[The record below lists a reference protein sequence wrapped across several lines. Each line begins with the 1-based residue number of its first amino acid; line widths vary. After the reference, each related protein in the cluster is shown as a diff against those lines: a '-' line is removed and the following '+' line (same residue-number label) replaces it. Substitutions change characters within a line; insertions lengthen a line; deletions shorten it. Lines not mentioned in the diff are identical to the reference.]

1 MSNLFVN
8 TIAPQSGSNVNLSGS
23 MKITGNLEVTGTLH
37 AKTTDFIV
45 SANSTT
51 FGDAAS
57 DSLTINAATASVPNG
72 LNFDTNT
79 LVINSTTN
87 RVGVGVAAPTTTLD
101 VNGTVN
107 ATTFTGGSLSSTGD
121 LTVGDDLFLQS
132 DSAVLNFGADDD
144 VNLTHT
150 ADTGLHLNAG
160 MRLAFR
166 DQGGEYVHSV
176 SDGNLGVVAAT
187 SIDLKSPQIDIGE
200 DDASDVT
207 INLLG
212 STNDMAIVYDE
223 STKKLS
229 FDSTDLV
236 IDAANAKVGIGTS
249 APSAQL
255 DVHDTTTSSATTGG
269 KIRVSANDGQPMGD
283 SHRLG
288 VVEFT
293 GAEDSSNTQVI
304 GARIEALTDGAW
316 TNVNNPTALYFYVN
330 KGDNTAP
337 LALKLDNNQKAT
349 FSGEI
354 AAVSLDISGDVAADG
369 KVVLGVDA
377 DANDTTANSATGRL
391 GLGASEDLN
400 LYHNTNSY
408 VVNNTGDLIIATEGS
423 NGAGIILDAED
434 DTVEIKYSGVL
445 GATFDGDGLDLVT
458 GDAYQING
466 ASVLNATTLGSA
478 VVNSSLTSVG
488 TLTALQV
495 DNINING
502 ATITSDTTATI
513 DATGDIA
520 LSADGG
526 NVTMDDGTT
535 TIFDFDVDG
544 TILTIHDDEDT
555 GDKFSI
561 TVAQHGATTITTV
574 DDDAAA
580 AHLVIT
586 ADGTVDIDS
595 AGTMTLDSGANIHLE
610 PAAGS
615 HILLDG
621 TIQVDAGVV
630 TGATSIT
637 TKELSVLSG
646 DSGTLSKIVM
656 GLDTSKAT
664 IGVAQATDTFF
675 TDTAAGDIVVRAD
688 DNNNKVHIGAGT
700 SGIAGMVVTEVSN
713 VGKVGIGVAD
723 PDAMLEVFGTTTQ
736 LKISNNVNDFA
747 TMAVGTHGDLTITTV
762 DNNAAAADL
771 TLTIDGDIIMTPA
784 GGDVKITGTNPKLTI
799 GDAGAE
805 DTMIVFDGNAQDF
818 RIGLDDGT
826 DTLEIGHGTTHG
838 TNTAI
843 TVDSSGQ
850 ITKLNVP
857 AATIDEASDHILF
870 FDGGATGA
878 PKVESVDDFLT
889 AIAGSG
895 VSVSSSQ
902 LTVSAASSAA
912 DDITAGDAAVTITTT
927 SGNITI
933 DAAANDSDIIL
944 KGTDGGVDT
953 TFLTIDGSEAGAA
966 TFNSTV
972 TTGDLITSTK
982 DVDGE
987 FVALKLTNQSDAA
1000 DTTGVVSLQF
1010 DLEDTS
1016 GNAVDS
1022 AKIAVKKE
1030 ASFTSTAGTQDS
1042 SVVLSTSKNGTLT
1055 EQVTLDSNGDLILAN
1070 GGITVPQYVNHA
1082 GDADT
1087 RLSFTDD
1094 KLVFEIGGVNLLK
1107 LEEAGQ
1113 DTVVFNEDGGDVDF
1127 RVESNNETHMIF
1139 MEASTNR
1146 VSIGDST
1153 NSPTATLE
1161 ITNHASSGATGV
1173 PLVQLNSNDVDQVSI
1188 DVNAANTT
1196 ANVLDIAANALT
1208 SGKGIFIDHDNSA
1221 TTAVTPVGIHVD
1233 FDKSGVTG
1241 DGVTSTFTGLDIDIN
1256 DGATNHANADVTQ
1269 TGAAIAVASTNATGT
1284 TLNLGMQISAT
1295 GADENIQLALVDD
1308 GSVIAFGADSEITLT
1323 HVHNE
1328 GLILEAAATN
1338 TPILEIKNTHNGG
1351 TAGILKFNNT
1361 EGGNDGAD
1369 NDKLGSVEFHGND
1382 DGTPS
1387 AQQYAGIV
1395 AEIHDATS
1403 DNESGKLTL
1412 QVASHDGGVEPGLV
1426 LVGGS
1431 ENAEVDVEIGNGS
1444 ASLTTVM
1451 GDLQINGGD
1460 VNSPSGGGLNVAPSL
1475 DDGQSLKLGKNGAVE
1490 VIITP
1495 HGTAANEIYS
1505 VTNTAGTAA
1514 TAIAMTSTAGGIS
1527 LTAETNHGVTIST
1540 STPDAAGAGVNS
1552 AVGVTTTISKVNG
1565 IIETVILVDFS
1576 GLTTQA
1582 TNLRIIG
1589 DGTNSYLTKITHEKN
1604 GYIYRA
1610 EVGCIETPAGG
1621 ATVCTDIDLV
1631 ADTTARASGYDLGS
1645 NSSDLIVVNAGGSWA
1660 IGKWEPSNVAPAG
1673 GASLTDGL
1681 DEHFLMLASGAD
1693 TGGASGVYNAGKFVI
1708 KLYGASF

>member
-377 DANDTTANSATGRL
+377 DANDTSADSTTGRL

-400 LYHNTNSY
+400 LYHHTNSY

-478 VVNSSLTSVG
+478 VVASSLTSVG

-688 DNNNKVHIGAGT
+688 DNNSKVHIGAGT

-736 LKISNNVNDFA
+736 LKISNNVDDFA

-857 AATIDEASDHILF
+857 AAAIAQASDHILF

-953 TFLTIDGSEAGAA
+953 TFLTIDGS
-966 TFNSTV
+966 
-972 TTGDLITSTK
+972 
-982 DVDGE
+982 DGG
-987 FVALKLTNQSDAA
+987 T
-1000 DTTGVVSLQF
+1000 
-1010 DLEDTS
+1010 
-1016 GNAVDS
+1016 
-1022 AKIAVKKE
+1022 
-1030 ASFTSTAGTQDS
+1030 ASFNHD
-1042 SVVLSTSKNGTLT
+1042 VK
-1055 EQVTLDSNGDLILAN
+1055 LA
-1070 GGITVPQYVNHA
+1070 
-1082 GDADT
+1082 
-1087 RLSFTDD
+1087 
-1094 KLVFEIGGVNLLK
+1094 
-1107 LEEAGQ
+1107 
-1113 DTVVFNEDGGDVDF
+1113 
-1127 RVESNNETHMIF
+1127 
-1139 MEASTNR
+1139 
-1146 VSIGDST
+1146 
-1153 NSPTATLE
+1153 
-1161 ITNHASSGATGV
+1161 
-1173 PLVQLNSNDVDQVSI
+1173 
-1188 DVNAANTT
+1188 
-1196 ANVLDIAANALT
+1196 
-1208 SGKGIFIDHDNSA
+1208 
-1221 TTAVTPVGIHVD
+1221 
-1233 FDKSGVTG
+1233 
-1241 DGVTSTFTGLDIDIN
+1241 N
-1256 DGATNHANADVTQ
+1256 DGAV
-1269 TGAAIAVASTNATGT
+1269 
-1284 TLNLGMQISAT
+1284 LG
-1295 GADENIQLALVDD
+1295 
-1308 GSVIAFGADSEITLT
+1308 FGADNEITIT

-1328 GLILEAAATN
+1328 GLTLEAAATN

-1361 EGGNDGAD
+1361 EGGTDGAD

-1382 DGTPS
+1382 DGTPT

-1403 DNESGKLTL
+1403 DNESGKLTF
-1412 QVASHDGGVEPGLV
+1412 QVASHDGGVESGLV
-1426 LVGGS
+1426 LMGGS
-1431 ENAEVDVEIGNGS
+1431 VDAEVDVEIGNGS

-1540 STPDAAGAGVNS
+1540 STPDAAGAGVSS

-1589 DGTNSYLTKITHEKN
+1589 DGSGTAELTKITHEKN

-1610 EVGCIETPAGG
+1610 EVGCIETPTGG
-1621 ATVCTDIDLV
+1621 GSTVCTDIDLV
-1631 ADTTARASGYDLGS
+1631 ADTTARAGGYDLGGA
-1645 NSSDLIVVNAGGSWA
+1645 SSDLIVVNAGGSWA

-1681 DEHFLMLASGAD
+1681 DDYFLMLASGAD
-1693 TGGASGVYNAGKFVI
+1693 TGGASGTYNAGKFVI

>member
-1 MSNLFVN
+1 MSKLYVN
-8 TIAPQSGSNVNLSGS
+8 TIAPQSGSHVSLTGS

-37 AKTTDFIV
+37 AKTTDFVV

-51 FGDAAS
+51 FGDAAT
-57 DSLTINAATASVPNG
+57 DSLTLNAATASVPNG
-72 LNFDTNT
+72 INFDSNT

-87 RVGVGVAAPTTTLD
+87 RVGIGVAAPTTTLD
-101 VNGTVN
+101 VNGTVK
-107 ATTFTGGSLSSTGD
+107 ATTFSVGSFSSTGD
-121 LTVGDDLFLQS
+121 LTVGDDLLLQS
-132 DSAVLNFGADDD
+132 DSAVLSFGAGDD
-144 VNLTHT
+144 VSITHT
-150 ADTGLHLNAG
+150 NDVGIHLNAG
-160 MRLAFR
+160 MRLGFR

-223 STKKLS
+223 SANLLS
-229 FDSTDLV
+229 FDSNTLAV
-236 IDAANAKVGIGTS
+236 DAANNRVGIGTASPTVDLEINAEHPKLLLQSSEASGNGDGQIIFKSTNGTQLANIRCDATSNSLNHFVIS
-249 APSAQL
+249 AGSGEDDLAI
-255 DVHDTTTSSATTGG
+255 DGSGNIGINDTT
-269 KIRVSANDGQPMGD
+269 P
-283 SHRLG
+283 SH
-288 VVEFT
+288 
-293 GAEDSSNTQVI
+293 
-304 GARIEALTDGAW
+304 
-316 TNVNNPTALYFYVN
+316 
-330 KGDNTAP
+330 
-337 LALKLDNNQKAT
+337 KLDINGTIRATGIAT
-349 FSGEI
+349 FDANI
-354 AAVSLDISGDVAADG
+354 AVS
-369 KVVLGVDA
+369 VDA
-377 DANDTTANSATGRL
+377 DADDTTADSATGRIST
-391 GLGASEDLN
+391 GVGADLN
-400 LYHNTNSY
+400 LYHHTNSY

-478 VVNSSLTSVG
+478 VVASSLTSVG

-630 TGATSIT
+630 TGATSVTSTSFSAGTTVIT
-637 TKELSVLSG
+637 D
-646 DSGTLSKIVM
+646 DSIVM
-656 GLDTSKAT
+656 TPSTDDTVTIAAAT
-664 IGVAQATDTFF
+664 
-675 TDTAAGDIVVRAD
+675 
-688 DNNNKVHIGAGT
+688 NGA
-700 SGIAGMVVTEVSN
+700 
-713 VGKVGIGVAD
+713 
-723 PDAMLEVFGTTTQ
+723 
-736 LKISNNVNDFA
+736 
-747 TMAVGTHGDLTITTV
+747 LTITTV
-762 DNNAAAADL
+762 DDNAAAADL

-805 DTMIVFDGNAQDF
+805 DTMLVFDGNAQDF

-826 DTLEIGHGTTHG
+826 DTLEIGHGSAHG

-857 AATIDEASDHILF
+857 AAAIAQASDHILF

-933 DAAANDSDIIL
+933 DAAADDSDIIL
-944 KGTDGGVDT
+944 KGTDGGADT

-966 TFNSTV
+966 AFNSTI

-1000 DTTGVVSLQF
+1000 NTTGVVSLQF

-1087 RLSFTDD
+1087 RLSFTND

-1113 DTVVFNEDGGDVDF
+1113 DIVVFNEDGGDVDF

-1146 VSIGDST
+1146 ISIGDST

-1173 PLVQLNSNDVDQVSI
+1173 PLVQLNSNDVDQVGI

-1328 GLILEAAATN
+1328 GLILQAAATN

-1361 EGGNDGAD
+1361 EGGTDGAD

-1387 AQQYAGIV
+1387 VQQYAGII

-1403 DNESGKLTL
+1403 DQESGKLTF
-1412 QVASHDGGVEPGLV
+1412 QVASHDGGVESGLV
-1426 LVGGS
+1426 LTGGS
-1431 ENAEVDVEIGNGS
+1431 ADAEVDVTIGNGS
-1444 ASLTTVM
+1444 ASLTSVT
-1451 GDLQINGGD
+1451 GDLLVAGGD
-1460 VNSPSGGGLNVAPSL
+1460 INSPSGGGLNVAPGL

-1490 VIITP
+1490 VVITP

-1514 TAIAMTSTAGGIS
+1514 AAIAMTSTAGGIS

-1540 STPDAAGAGVNS
+1540 STPDSAGAGVSS

-1565 IIETVILVDFS
+1565 VIETVILVDFS
-1576 GLTTQA
+1576 GLTTQSS
-1582 TNLRIIG
+1582 NLRIIG
-1589 DGTNSYLTKITHEKN
+1589 DGSGTAELTKITHEKN

-1631 ADTTARASGYDLGS
+1631 ADTTARAGGYDLGGA
-1645 NSSDLIVVNAGGSWA
+1645 SSDLIVVNAGGSWV

-1681 DEHFLMLASGAD
+1681 DDYFLMLASGAD
-1693 TGGASGVYNAGKFVI
+1693 AGGASGTYNAGKFVI

>member
-1 MSNLFVN
+1 MSKLYVN
-8 TIAPQSGSNVNLSGS
+8 TIAPQSGSSVNLSGS
-23 MKITGNLEVTGTLH
+23 MKITGDLEVTGTLH

-121 LTVGDDLFLQS
+121 LTVGDDLSLQS

-377 DANDTTANSATGRL
+377 DANDTSADSTTGRL

-400 LYHNTNSY
+400 LYHHTNSY

-502 ATITSDTTATI
+502 AIITSDTTATI
-513 DATGDIA
+513 DAAGDIA

-561 TVAQHGATTITTV
+561 TVAQHGATTIATV

-580 AHLVIT
+580 ANLIVT

-630 TGATSIT
+630 TGATSVTSTSFSAGTTVIT
-637 TKELSVLSG
+637 D
-646 DSGTLSKIVM
+646 DSIVM
-656 GLDTSKAT
+656 TPSTDDTVTIAAAT
-664 IGVAQATDTFF
+664 
-675 TDTAAGDIVVRAD
+675 
-688 DNNNKVHIGAGT
+688 NGA
-700 SGIAGMVVTEVSN
+700 
-713 VGKVGIGVAD
+713 
-723 PDAMLEVFGTTTQ
+723 
-736 LKISNNVNDFA
+736 
-747 TMAVGTHGDLTITTV
+747 LTITTV
-762 DNNAAAADL
+762 DDNAAAADL

-799 GDAGAE
+799 GDADAE
-805 DTMIVFDGNAQDF
+805 DTMLVFDGNAQDF

-857 AATIDEASDHILF
+857 AAAIAQASDHILF

-902 LTVSAASSAA
+902 LTVSAGSTAA
-912 DDITAGDAAVTITTT
+912 DDIGAGDAAVTITTT

-933 DAAANDSDIIL
+933 DAAANDSDIIF
-944 KGTDGGVDT
+944 KGTDNTADT

-1361 EGGNDGAD
+1361 EGGTDGAD

-1382 DGTPS
+1382 DGTPT

-1403 DNESGKLTL
+1403 DEESGKLTL
-1412 QVASHDGGVEPGLV
+1412 QVASHDGGVESGLV
-1426 LVGGS
+1426 LMGGS
-1431 ENAEVDVEIGNGS
+1431 VDAEVDVEIGNGS

-1460 VNSPSGGGLNVAPSL
+1460 INSPSGGGLNVAPSL

-1540 STPDAAGAGVNS
+1540 STPDAAGAGVSS

-1589 DGTNSYLTKITHEKN
+1589 DGSGTAELTKITQEKN

-1631 ADTTARASGYDLGS
+1631 ADTTARAGGYDLGGA
-1645 NSSDLIVVNAGGSWA
+1645 SSDLIVVNAGGSWA

-1681 DEHFLMLASGAD
+1681 DDYFLMLASGAD
-1693 TGGASGVYNAGKFVI
+1693 TGGASGTYNAGKFVI

>member
-1 MSNLFVN
+1 MSKLYVN
-8 TIAPQSGSNVNLSGS
+8 TIAPQSGSSVNLSGS
-23 MKITGNLEVTGTLH
+23 MKITGDLEVTGTLH

-121 LTVGDDLFLQS
+121 LTVGDDLSLQS

-223 STKKLS
+223 STKKLA

-236 IDAANAKVGIGTS
+236 IDAANARVGIGTDSPTNQLEMEVASGDLIFEMDNNAANS
-249 APSAQL
+249 ANLQIQVGAGNARADFVMNDGSASTTLTLKGQKVGVMNTNPGHSL
-255 DVHDTTTSSATTGG
+255 DVTGTFRATSVATFDGD
-269 KIRVSANDGQPMGD
+269 VSA
-283 SHRLG
+283 
-288 VVEFT
+288 
-293 GAEDSSNTQVI
+293 
-304 GARIEALTDGAW
+304 
-316 TNVNNPTALYFYVN
+316 
-330 KGDNTAP
+330 
-337 LALKLDNNQKAT
+337 AT
-349 FSGEI
+349 
-354 AAVSLDISGDVAADG
+354 

-377 DANDTTANSATGRL
+377 DANDTSADSATGRL

-400 LYHNTNSY
+400 LYHHTNSY

-466 ASVLNATTLGSA
+466 TSVLNATTLGSA

-502 ATITSDTTATI
+502 AIITSDTTATI

-561 TVAQHGATTITTV
+561 TVAQHGATTIATV

-580 AHLVIT
+580 ANLIVT

-630 TGATSIT
+630 TGATSVTSTSFSAGTTVIT
-637 TKELSVLSG
+637 D
-646 DSGTLSKIVM
+646 DSIVM
-656 GLDTSKAT
+656 TPSTDDTVTIAAAT
-664 IGVAQATDTFF
+664 
-675 TDTAAGDIVVRAD
+675 
-688 DNNNKVHIGAGT
+688 NGA
-700 SGIAGMVVTEVSN
+700 
-713 VGKVGIGVAD
+713 
-723 PDAMLEVFGTTTQ
+723 
-736 LKISNNVNDFA
+736 
-747 TMAVGTHGDLTITTV
+747 LTITTV
-762 DNNAAAADL
+762 DDNAAAADL

-799 GDAGAE
+799 GDADAE
-805 DTMIVFDGNAQDF
+805 DTMLVFDGNAQDF

-857 AATIDEASDHILF
+857 AAAIAQASDHILF

-933 DAAANDSDIIL
+933 DAAANDSDIIF
-944 KGTDGGVDT
+944 KGTDNTADT

-1010 DLEDTS
+1010 DLEDTA

-1361 EGGNDGAD
+1361 EGGTDGAD

-1382 DGTPS
+1382 DGTPT

-1403 DNESGKLTL
+1403 DEESGKLTF
-1412 QVASHDGGVEPGLV
+1412 QVASHDGGVESGLV
-1426 LVGGS
+1426 LMGGS
-1431 ENAEVDVEIGNGS
+1431 VDAEVDVEIGNGT

-1460 VNSPSGGGLNVAPSL
+1460 INSPSGGGLNVAPSL

-1505 VTNTAGTAA
+1505 VTNTSGNAA

-1540 STPDAAGAGVNS
+1540 STPDAAGAGVSS

-1565 IIETVILVDFS
+1565 VIETVILVDFS

-1589 DGTNSYLTKITHEKN
+1589 DGSGTAELTKITHEKN

-1631 ADTTARASGYDLGS
+1631 ADTTARAGGYDLGGA
-1645 NSSDLIVVNAGGSWA
+1645 SSDLIVVNAGGSWA

-1681 DEHFLMLASGAD
+1681 DDYFLMLASGAD
-1693 TGGASGVYNAGKFVI
+1693 AGGASGTYNAGKFVI

>member
-8 TIAPQSGSNVNLSGS
+8 TIAPQSGSSVNLSGS

-51 FGDAAS
+51 FGDSAS
-57 DSLTINAATASVPNG
+57 DTVVFNAATASVSNG
-72 LNFDTNT
+72 LNFDANT
-79 LVINSTTN
+79 LVIDSANN
-87 RVGVGVAAPTTTLD
+87 RIGIGVAAPTTSLD
-101 VNGTVN
+101 VNGTI
-107 ATTFTGGSLSSTGD
+107 TSTSISMTGD
-121 LTVGDDLFLQS
+121 LIVGDDLKLQS
-132 DSAVLNFGADDD
+132 DSSVLSFGAGDD
-144 VNLTHT
+144 VSITHT
-150 ADTGLHLNAG
+150 NDVGIHLNAA

-223 STKKLS
+223 STKKLA
-229 FDSTDLV
+229 FDTTDLV
-236 IDAANAKVGIGTS
+236 IDAANGKVGIGTAS
-249 APSAQL
+249 P
-255 DVHDTTTSSATTGG
+255 T
-269 KIRVSANDGQPMGD
+269 N
-283 SHRLG
+283 
-288 VVEFT
+288 
-293 GAEDSSNTQVI
+293 
-304 GARIEALTDGAW
+304 ALT
-316 TNVNNPTALYFYVN
+316 
-330 KGDNTAP
+330 
-337 LALKLDNNQKAT
+337 
-349 FSGEI
+349 
-354 AAVSLDISGDVAADG
+354 VAADLSSG
-369 KVVLGVDA
+369 TNAGIHIAADGDDDAFLDLTEQGGSSLAAFGATDAYGFRIVYDGGAGVEALQFKSGDESTINTRVTIKRGTGNVGINDDTPTHRLDINGTIRATGIATFDANIVVSVDA
-377 DANDTTANSATGRL
+377 DANDTTADSATGRIAV
-391 GLGASEDLN
+391 GAGDDLN
-400 LYHNTNSY
+400 LYHNANSY

-478 VVNSSLTSVG
+478 VVASSLTSVG

-688 DNNNKVHIGAGT
+688 DNNSKVHIGAGT

-736 LKISNNVNDFA
+736 LKISNNVDDFA
-747 TMAVGTHGDLTITTV
+747 TMTVGTHGDLTITTV
-762 DNNAAAADL
+762 DDNAAAADL

-799 GDAGAE
+799 GDADAE
-805 DTMIVFDGNAQDF
+805 DTMLVFDGNAQDF

-826 DTLEIGHGTTHG
+826 DTLEIGHGSAHG

-857 AATIDEASDHILF
+857 AAAIAQASDHILF

-902 LTVSAASSAA
+902 LTVSTASSAA

-933 DAAANDSDIIL
+933 DAAADDSDIIL
-944 KGTDGGVDT
+944 KGTDGGADT
-953 TFLTIDGSEAGAA
+953 TFLTIDGS
-966 TFNSTV
+966 
-972 TTGDLITSTK
+972 
-982 DVDGE
+982 DGG
-987 FVALKLTNQSDAA
+987 T
-1000 DTTGVVSLQF
+1000 
-1010 DLEDTS
+1010 
-1016 GNAVDS
+1016 
-1022 AKIAVKKE
+1022 
-1030 ASFTSTAGTQDS
+1030 ASFNHD
-1042 SVVLSTSKNGTLT
+1042 VK
-1055 EQVTLDSNGDLILAN
+1055 LA
-1070 GGITVPQYVNHA
+1070 
-1082 GDADT
+1082 
-1087 RLSFTDD
+1087 
-1094 KLVFEIGGVNLLK
+1094 
-1107 LEEAGQ
+1107 
-1113 DTVVFNEDGGDVDF
+1113 
-1127 RVESNNETHMIF
+1127 
-1139 MEASTNR
+1139 
-1146 VSIGDST
+1146 
-1153 NSPTATLE
+1153 
-1161 ITNHASSGATGV
+1161 
-1173 PLVQLNSNDVDQVSI
+1173 
-1188 DVNAANTT
+1188 
-1196 ANVLDIAANALT
+1196 
-1208 SGKGIFIDHDNSA
+1208 
-1221 TTAVTPVGIHVD
+1221 
-1233 FDKSGVTG
+1233 
-1241 DGVTSTFTGLDIDIN
+1241 N
-1256 DGATNHANADVTQ
+1256 DGAV
-1269 TGAAIAVASTNATGT
+1269 
-1284 TLNLGMQISAT
+1284 LG
-1295 GADENIQLALVDD
+1295 
-1308 GSVIAFGADSEITLT
+1308 FGADNEITIT

-1328 GLILEAAATN
+1328 GLILQAAATN

-1361 EGGNDGAD
+1361 EGGTDGAD
-1369 NDKLGSVEFHGND
+1369 DDKLGSVEFHGND

-1387 AQQYAGIV
+1387 VQQYAGIV

-1403 DNESGKLTL
+1403 DEESGKLTF
-1412 QVASHDGGVEPGLV
+1412 QVASHDGGVESGLV
-1426 LVGGS
+1426 LMGGS
-1431 ENAEVDVEIGNGS
+1431 VDAEVDVEIGNGT

-1460 VNSPSGGGLNVAPSL
+1460 INSPSGGGLNVAPSL

-1490 VIITP
+1490 VVITP

-1505 VTNTAGTAA
+1505 VTNTSGNAA

-1540 STPDAAGAGVNS
+1540 STPDAAGAGVSS

-1565 IIETVILVDFS
+1565 VIETVILVDFS
-1576 GLTTQA
+1576 GLTTQSS
-1582 TNLRIIG
+1582 NLRIIG
-1589 DGTNSYLTKITHEKN
+1589 DGSGTAELTKITHEKN

-1610 EVGCIETPAGG
+1610 EIGCIETPTGG
-1621 ATVCTDIDLV
+1621 GSTVCTDIDLV
-1631 ADTTARASGYDLGS
+1631 ADTTARAGGYDLGGA
-1645 NSSDLIVVNAGGSWA
+1645 SSDLIVVNAGGSWA

-1673 GASLTDGL
+1673 GASLTAGL
-1681 DEHFLMLASGAD
+1681 DDYFLMLASGAD
-1693 TGGASGVYNAGKFVI
+1693 TGGASGTYNAGKFVI

>member
-8 TIAPQSGSNVNLSGS
+8 TIAPQSGSSVNLSGS

-121 LTVGDDLFLQS
+121 LTVGDDLLLQS
-132 DSAVLNFGADDD
+132 DSAVLSFGADDE
-144 VNLTHT
+144 VSLTHT

-223 STKKLS
+223 STKKLA

-255 DVHDTTTSSATTGG
+255 DVHDTTASSANTGG

-377 DANDTTANSATGRL
+377 DANDTSADSTTGRL

-400 LYHNTNSY
+400 LYHHTNSY

-478 VVNSSLTSVG
+478 VIASSLTSVG

-561 TVAQHGATTITTV
+561 TVAQHGATTIATV

-580 AHLVIT
+580 ANLIVT

-630 TGATSIT
+630 TGATSVTSTSFSAGTTVIT
-637 TKELSVLSG
+637 D
-646 DSGTLSKIVM
+646 DSIVM
-656 GLDTSKAT
+656 TPSTDDTVTIAAAT
-664 IGVAQATDTFF
+664 
-675 TDTAAGDIVVRAD
+675 
-688 DNNNKVHIGAGT
+688 NGA
-700 SGIAGMVVTEVSN
+700 
-713 VGKVGIGVAD
+713 
-723 PDAMLEVFGTTTQ
+723 
-736 LKISNNVNDFA
+736 
-747 TMAVGTHGDLTITTV
+747 LTITTV
-762 DNNAAAADL
+762 DDNAAAADL

-799 GDAGAE
+799 GDADAE
-805 DTMIVFDGNAQDF
+805 DTMLVFDGNAQDF

-857 AATIDEASDHILF
+857 AAAIAQASDHILF

-902 LTVSAASSAA
+902 LTVSAAASAA

-933 DAAANDSDIIL
+933 DAAANDSDIIF
-944 KGTDGGVDT
+944 KGTDNTADT

-966 TFNSTV
+966 TFNSTI

-1042 SVVLSTSKNGTLT
+1042 SVVFSTSKNGTLT

-1107 LEEAGQ
+1107 LEAAGQ

-1127 RVESNNETHMIF
+1127 RVESNNESHMIF

-1146 VSIGDST
+1146 ISIGDST

-1173 PLVQLNSNDVDQVSI
+1173 PLVQLNSNDVDQVGI

-1328 GLILEAAATN
+1328 GLTLEAAATN

-1361 EGGNDGAD
+1361 EGGTDGAD

-1382 DGTPS
+1382 DGTPT

-1403 DNESGKLTL
+1403 DEESGKLTF
-1412 QVASHDGGVEPGLV
+1412 QVASHDGGVESGLV
-1426 LVGGS
+1426 LMGGS
-1431 ENAEVDVEIGNGS
+1431 VDAEVDVEIGNGT

-1490 VIITP
+1490 VVITP
-1495 HGTAANEIYS
+1495 HGTPANEIYS

-1540 STPDAAGAGVNS
+1540 STPDSSGAGVSS

-1582 TNLRIIG
+1582 SNLRIIG
-1589 DGTNSYLTKITHEKN
+1589 DGSGTAELTKITHEKN

-1610 EVGCIETPAGG
+1610 EVGCIETPTGG
-1621 ATVCTDIDLV
+1621 GSTVCADIDLV
-1631 ADTTARASGYDLGS
+1631 ADTTARAGGYDLGS
-1645 NSSDLIVVNAGGSWA
+1645 DTSDLIVVNAGGSWT

-1681 DEHFLMLASGAD
+1681 DDYFLMLASGAD
-1693 TGGASGVYNAGKFVI
+1693 TGGASGTYNAGKFVI

>member
-1 MSNLFVN
+1 MSKLYVN
-8 TIAPQSGSNVNLSGS
+8 TIAPQSGSSVNLSGS
-23 MKITGNLEVTGTLH
+23 MKITGDLEVTGTLH

-121 LTVGDDLFLQS
+121 LTVGDDLSLQS

-223 STKKLS
+223 STKKLA

-236 IDAANAKVGIGTS
+236 IDAANARVGIGTDSPTNQLEMEVASGDLIFEMDNNAANS
-249 APSAQL
+249 ANLQIQVGAGNARADFVMNDGSASTTLTLKGQKVGVMNTNPGHSL
-255 DVHDTTTSSATTGG
+255 DVTGTFRATSVATFDGD
-269 KIRVSANDGQPMGD
+269 VSA
-283 SHRLG
+283 
-288 VVEFT
+288 
-293 GAEDSSNTQVI
+293 
-304 GARIEALTDGAW
+304 
-316 TNVNNPTALYFYVN
+316 
-330 KGDNTAP
+330 
-337 LALKLDNNQKAT
+337 AT
-349 FSGEI
+349 
-354 AAVSLDISGDVAADG
+354 

-377 DANDTTANSATGRL
+377 DANDTSADSATGRL

-400 LYHNTNSY
+400 LYHHTNSY

-502 ATITSDTTATI
+502 AIITSDTTATI

-561 TVAQHGATTITTV
+561 TVAQHGATTIATV

-580 AHLVIT
+580 ANLIVT

-630 TGATSIT
+630 TGATSVTSTSFSAGTTVIT
-637 TKELSVLSG
+637 D
-646 DSGTLSKIVM
+646 DSIVM
-656 GLDTSKAT
+656 TPSTDDTVTIAAAT
-664 IGVAQATDTFF
+664 
-675 TDTAAGDIVVRAD
+675 
-688 DNNNKVHIGAGT
+688 NGA
-700 SGIAGMVVTEVSN
+700 
-713 VGKVGIGVAD
+713 
-723 PDAMLEVFGTTTQ
+723 
-736 LKISNNVNDFA
+736 
-747 TMAVGTHGDLTITTV
+747 LTITTV
-762 DNNAAAADL
+762 DDNAAAADL

-799 GDAGAE
+799 GDADAE
-805 DTMIVFDGNAQDF
+805 DTMLVFDGNAQDF

-857 AATIDEASDHILF
+857 AAAIAQASDHILF

-933 DAAANDSDIIL
+933 DAAANDSDIIF
-944 KGTDGGVDT
+944 KGTDNTADT

-1010 DLEDTS
+1010 DLEDTA

-1361 EGGNDGAD
+1361 EGGTDGAD

-1382 DGTPS
+1382 DGTPT

-1403 DNESGKLTL
+1403 DEESGKLTF
-1412 QVASHDGGVEPGLV
+1412 QVASHDGGVESGLV
-1426 LVGGS
+1426 LMGGS
-1431 ENAEVDVEIGNGS
+1431 VDAEVDVEIGNGT

-1460 VNSPSGGGLNVAPSL
+1460 INSPSGGGLNVAPSL

-1505 VTNTAGTAA
+1505 VTNTSGNAA

-1540 STPDAAGAGVNS
+1540 STPDAAGAGVSS

-1565 IIETVILVDFS
+1565 VIETVILVDFS

-1589 DGTNSYLTKITHEKN
+1589 DGSGTAELTKITHEKN

-1631 ADTTARASGYDLGS
+1631 ADTTARAGGYDLGGA
-1645 NSSDLIVVNAGGSWA
+1645 SSDLIVVNAGGSWA

-1681 DEHFLMLASGAD
+1681 DDYFLMLASGAD
-1693 TGGASGVYNAGKFVI
+1693 AGGASGTYNAGKFVI

>member
-1 MSNLFVN
+1 MSTLLVN
-8 TIAPQSGSNVNLSGS
+8 TIKPQSGSDISLSGS
-23 MKITGNLEVTGTLH
+23 VKITGDLEVTGTLH
-37 AKTTDFIV
+37 AKTTDFVV

-57 DSLTINAATASVPNG
+57 DSVIFNAATASVNNG
-72 LNFDTNT
+72 LNFDSNT
-79 LVINSTTN
+79 LVIDSANN

-107 ATTFTGGSLSSTGD
+107 ATAFTGGSLSSTGD
-121 LTVGDDLFLQS
+121 LAVGDDLSLQS

-160 MRLAFR
+160 MRLGFR
-166 DQGGEYVHSV
+166 DQGGEYIHSV

-200 DDASDVT
+200 DDTSDVT

-223 STKKLS
+223 STKKLA

-249 APSAQL
+249 EPSAQL
-255 DVHDTTTSSATTGG
+255 DVHDTTASSANTGG

-288 VVEFT
+288 VIEFT

-316 TNVNNPTALYFYVN
+316 TNVKNPTALYFYVN

-354 AAVSLDISGDVAADG
+354 VAVSLDISG
-369 KVVLGVDA
+369 KVVLGADA
-377 DANDTTANSATGRL
+377 DVNDTSAESTTGRL

-466 ASVLNATTLGSA
+466 ASVLNATTLGSS

-502 ATITSDTTATI
+502 STITSDTNATV

-535 TIFDFDVDG
+535 TVFDFDVDNV
-544 TILTIHDDEDT
+544 LLKVMDDADT
-555 GDKFSI
+555 GDFFSI
-561 TVAQHGATTITTV
+561 SVGANGATTLTTV

-580 AHLVIT
+580 ANLIVT

-646 DSGTLSKIVM
+646 DSGTLSKIIM

-688 DNNNKVHIGAGT
+688 DNNSKVHIGAGT

-723 PDAMLEVFGTTTQ
+723 PDAMLEVYGTSTQ
-736 LKISNNVNDFA
+736 LKISNNADDFA
-747 TMAVGTHGDLTITTV
+747 TFAVGTNGDLTITTV
-762 DNNAAAADL
+762 DDNAAAADL
-771 TLTIDGDIIMTPA
+771 TFSIDGDIIMTPG
-784 GGDVKITGTNPKLTI
+784 GGDVKVTGTNPKLTI
-799 GDAGAE
+799 GDGDAE
-805 DTMIVFDGNAQDF
+805 DTMIVFDGQAQDF

-826 DTLEIGHGTTHG
+826 DTLEIGHGSSHG

-843 TVDSSGQ
+843 TIDSSGQ
-850 ITKLNVP
+850 VTKFNVP
-857 AATIDEASDHILF
+857 AAAVAQASDHILF

-878 PKVESVDDFLT
+878 PKVESIDDFLT

-902 LTVSAASSAA
+902 LTVSSGATAA
-912 DDITAGDAAVTITTT
+912 DDIGAGDAAVNITTT
-927 SGNITI
+927 TGNITI
-933 DAAANDSDIIL
+933 DAAADNSDIIL
-944 KGTDGGVDT
+944 KGTDGSSDT
-953 TFLTIDGSEAGAA
+953 TFLTIDGSDAG
-966 TFNSTV
+966 T
-972 TTGDLITSTK
+972 
-982 DVDGE
+982 
-987 FVALKLTNQSDAA
+987 
-1000 DTTGVVSLQF
+1000 
-1010 DLEDTS
+1010 
-1016 GNAVDS
+1016 
-1022 AKIAVKKE
+1022 
-1030 ASFTSTAGTQDS
+1030 ASFNHD
-1042 SVVLSTSKNGTLT
+1042 VK
-1055 EQVTLDSNGDLILAN
+1055 LA
-1070 GGITVPQYVNHA
+1070 
-1082 GDADT
+1082 
-1087 RLSFTDD
+1087 S
-1094 KLVFEIGGVNLLK
+1094 
-1107 LEEAGQ
+1107 
-1113 DTVVFNEDGGDVDF
+1113 
-1127 RVESNNETHMIF
+1127 
-1139 MEASTNR
+1139 
-1146 VSIGDST
+1146 
-1153 NSPTATLE
+1153 
-1161 ITNHASSGATGV
+1161 
-1173 PLVQLNSNDVDQVSI
+1173 
-1188 DVNAANTT
+1188 
-1196 ANVLDIAANALT
+1196 
-1208 SGKGIFIDHDNSA
+1208 
-1221 TTAVTPVGIHVD
+1221 
-1233 FDKSGVTG
+1233 
-1241 DGVTSTFTGLDIDIN
+1241 
-1256 DGATNHANADVTQ
+1256 DGAV
-1269 TGAAIAVASTNATGT
+1269 
-1284 TLNLGMQISAT
+1284 LG
-1295 GADENIQLALVDD
+1295 
-1308 GSVIAFGADSEITLT
+1308 FGADNEITIT

-1328 GLILEAAATN
+1328 GLILEASATN
-1338 TPILEIKNTHNGG
+1338 TPILEIKNIHDGG

-1369 NDKLGSVEFHGND
+1369 SDKLGSVEFHGND

-1387 AQQYAGIV
+1387 AQQYAGIL

-1403 DNESGKLTL
+1403 NQESGKMIF
-1412 QVASHDGGVEPGLV
+1412 QVASHDGGIENGLI
-1426 LVGGS
+1426 LTGGS
-1431 ENAEVDVEIGNGS
+1431 VDAEVDVEIGNGA
-1444 ASLTTVM
+1444 ASLTTII
-1451 GDLQINGGD
+1451 GDLQVNGGD
-1460 VNSPSGGGLNVAPSL
+1460 IKAPSGGGLDIGAAL

-1490 VIITP
+1490 VVITP
-1495 HGTAANEIYS
+1495 HGTASNEKFS
-1505 VTNTAGTAA
+1505 VTNTSGNAA
-1514 TAIAMTSTAGGIS
+1514 DAILLTSVAGGIKMEAAS
-1527 LTAETNHGVTIST
+1527 SVTIAT
-1540 STPDAAGAGVNS
+1540 ATGEANGAGLSS
-1552 AVGVTTTISKVNG
+1552 AAQVTTHVAEING
-1565 IIETVILVDFS
+1565 VIETTIIFDIQ
-1576 GLTTQA
+1576 GLTTQTDRA
-1582 TNLRIIG
+1582 FVIG
-1589 DGTNSYLTKITHEKN
+1589 DGSGTAYLTKIDSTIN
-1604 GYIYRA
+1604 GYIFKA
-1610 EVGCIETPAGG
+1610 EMSCIETPASGG
-1621 ATVCTDIDLV
+1621 TVNKDLDIW
-1631 ADTTARASGYDLGS
+1631 ADTTPRNGGHDMDGTSSDFILIDASGEWAMGNFKEAVVPPGVTPWTSALHNHYLHIVAGADNGS
-1645 NSSDLIVVNAGGSWA
+1645 
-1660 IGKWEPSNVAPAG
+1660 
-1673 GASLTDGL
+1673 
-1681 DEHFLMLASGAD
+1681 ASGTYV
-1693 TGGASGVYNAGKFVI
+1693 TGKYVL
-1708 KLYGASF
+1708 KLYGANF